1 MPDLSKEEVERRLKD
16 DARYWRNRCFEID
29 EKYEDDVNEML
40 DLLREFVTLPQW
52 HESKRQELTDHAQ
65 DVLIRYGVEW

>member
-1 MPDLSKEEVERRLKD
+1 MPPD
-16 DARYWRNRCFEID
+16 DARYWRNRCYEID
-29 EKYEDDVNEML
+29 KAYEDDVNEML

-52 HESKRQELTDHAQ
+52 YESKRQELIDHAK